1 MANPNWRLE
10 KVNGFGIGETIL
22 YYDKS
27 DDFYR
32 AWPGIH
38 QMLTVANI
46 APKLFSVNTEGAESV
61 ES

>member
-1 MANPNWRLE
+1 MANPNWRLK
-10 KVNGFGIGETIL
+10 KVNGFKFGEIIL
-22 YYDKS
+22 YYDNS

-46 APKLFSVNTEGAESV
+46 APNLFSVNTESAESV